1 MINGIEI
8 YKSKTGETQV
18 EVRFEHDTVWLNL
31 NQIAQLFGRDKSVIS
46 RHLSAVFRD
55 NELDRHSV
63 VAKNATTAL
72 DAKTYQVDFYN
83 LDAILSVG
91 YRVNSK
97 QGTQFRIWATQ
108 RLRDYLVEG
117 ISINKDRL
125 QELEKI
131 VEVISKTTIDQTH
144 DLAEAKGLLHILNHY
159 TKSFILL
166 NQFDSASLPLQNL
179 NGVVTYQIEYDEAVQ
194 AIEILKSELIQKN
207 EATPLFGNQKDK
219 SFEGI
224 LRSILQTFDGN
235 YLYPTI
241 EEQSAH
247 LLYFVIKNHPFSD
260 GNKRIGAFL
269 FVWFLEK
276 NSHLLKHNGERKI
289 NDNALT
295 ALALLVA
302 QSNPEDKE
310 LMIRLICNLILNT

>member
-1 MINGIEI
+1 MNGIEI
-8 YKSKTGETQV
+8 YKSITGETQV

-72 DAKTYQVDFYN
+72 DGKTYQVDFYN

-131 VEVISKTTIDQTH
+131 VEVISRTTIDQTH

>member
-55 NELDRHSV
+55 NELDRQSV

-72 DAKTYQVDFYN
+72 DGKTYQVDFYN

>member
-1 MINGIEI
+1 M
-8 YKSKTGETQV
+8 
-18 EVRFEHDTVWLNL
+18 
-31 NQIAQLFGRDKSVIS
+31 IS

-72 DAKTYQVDFYN
+72 DGKTYQVDFYN

>member
-1 MINGIEI
+1 MNGIEI

-72 DAKTYQVDFYN
+72 DGKTYQVDFYN

-117 ISINKDRL
+117 ISINKNRL

>member
-1 MINGIEI
+1 MNGIEI
-8 YKSKTGETQV
+8 YKSITGETQV

-72 DAKTYQVDFYN
+72 DGKTYQVDFYN

-117 ISINKDRL
+117 ISINKKRL

-131 VEVISKTTIDQTH
+131 VEVISRTTIDQTH

-247 LLYFVIKNHPFSD
+247 LLYYVIKNHPFSD

>member
-1 MINGIEI
+1 MLNGIEI

-72 DAKTYQVDFYN
+72 DGKTYQVDFYN

-117 ISINKDRL
+117 ISINKKRL

>member
-1 MINGIEI
+1 MNGIEI
-8 YKSKTGETQV
+8 YKSITGETQV

-72 DAKTYQVDFYN
+72 DGKTYQVDFYN

-179 NGVVTYQIEYDEAVQ
+179 NGDVTYQIEYDEAVQ

-276 NSHLLKHNGERKI
+276 NSHLLKHDGERKI

-295 ALALLVA
+295 AMALLVA

>member
-1 MINGIEI
+1 MNGTEI

-72 DAKTYQVDFYN
+72 DGKTYQVDFYN

-117 ISINKDRL
+117 ISINKKRL

>member
-1 MINGIEI
+1 MNGIEI

>member
-1 MINGIEI
+1 MNGIEI

-72 DAKTYQVDFYN
+72 DGKTYQVDFYN

-117 ISINKDRL
+117 ISINKKRL

-219 SFEGI
+219 SFKGI

-276 NSHLLKHNGERKI
+276 NSHLLKHDGERKI

>member
-1 MINGIEI
+1 MNGIEI
-8 YKSKTGETQV
+8 YKSITGETQI

-31 NQIAQLFGRDKSVIS
+31 NQIALLFGRDKSVIS
-46 RHLSAVFRD
+46 RHLSAVFKD
-55 NELDRHSV
+55 NELDRQSV

-72 DAKTYQVDFYN
+72 DGKTYQVDFYN

-117 ISINKDRL
+117 ISINKKRL
-125 QELEKI
+125 LELEKI
-131 VEVISKTTIDQTH
+131 VEVISRTNIDQTY

-166 NQFDSASLPLQNL
+166 NQFDSASIPLQNL
-179 NGVVTYQIEYDEAVQ
+179 NSVISYQIEYDEAVQ

-207 EATPLFGNQKDK
+207 EATSLFGNQKDK
-219 SFEGI
+219 TFEGI
-224 LRSILQTFDGN
+224 LRSVLQTFDGN

-241 EEQSAH
+241 EEQAAH

>member
-1 MINGIEI
+1 MNGIEI

-72 DAKTYQVDFYN
+72 DGKTYQVDFYN

-276 NSHLLKHNGERKI
+276 NSHLLKHNG
-289 NDNALT
+289 
-295 ALALLVA
+295 
-302 QSNPEDKE
+302 
-310 LMIRLICNLILNT
+310 

>member
-1 MINGIEI
+1 MNGIEI

-72 DAKTYQVDFYN
+72 DGKTYQVDFYN

-117 ISINKDRL
+117 ININKKRL

>member
-1 MINGIEI
+1 M
-8 YKSKTGETQV
+8 
-18 EVRFEHDTVWLNL
+18 
-31 NQIAQLFGRDKSVIS
+31 IS

-72 DAKTYQVDFYN
+72 DGKTYQVDFYN

-117 ISINKDRL
+117 ISINKKRL

-224 LRSILQTFDGN
+224 LRRILQTFDGN

>member
-1 MINGIEI
+1 MNGIEI

-46 RHLSAVFRD
+46 RHLSAVFRN

-72 DAKTYQVDFYN
+72 DGKTYQVDFYN

>member
-1 MINGIEI
+1 MDG
-8 YKSKTGETQV
+8 Q
-18 EVRFEHDTVWLNL
+18 
-31 NQIAQLFGRDKSVIS
+31 
-46 RHLSAVFRD
+46 
-55 NELDRHSV
+55 SV

-72 DAKTYQVDFYN
+72 DGKTYQVDFYN

-117 ISINKDRL
+117 ISINKKRL

>member
-72 DAKTYQVDFYN
+72 DGKTYQVDFYN

-179 NGVVTYQIEYDEAVQ
+179 NGVVTYQIEYNEAVQ

>member
-72 DAKTYQVDFYN
+72 DGKTYQVDFYN

-117 ISINKDRL
+117 ISINKKRL

-131 VEVISKTTIDQTH
+131 VEVISRTTIDQTH

>member
-1 MINGIEI
+1 
-8 YKSKTGETQV
+8 
-18 EVRFEHDTVWLNL
+18 
-31 NQIAQLFGRDKSVIS
+31 VIS

-72 DAKTYQVDFYN
+72 DGKTYQVDFYN

-117 ISINKDRL
+117 ISINKKRL

>member
-1 MINGIEI
+1 MNGIEI

-72 DAKTYQVDFYN
+72 DGKTYQVDLYN

-117 ISINKDRL
+117 ISINKKRL

>member
-1 MINGIEI
+1 MNGIEI
-8 YKSKTGETQV
+8 YKSITGETQI

-31 NQIAQLFGRDKSVIS
+31 NQIALLFGRDKSVIS
-46 RHLSAVFRD
+46 RHLTAVFKD
-55 NELDRHSV
+55 NELDRQSV

-72 DAKTYQVDFYN
+72 DGKTYQVDFYN

-117 ISINKDRL
+117 ISVNKKRL
-125 QELEKI
+125 RELEKI
-131 VEVISKTTIDQTH
+131 VEVISKTKIDPIE

-166 NQFDSASLPLQNL
+166 NQFDSASLTLQNL
-179 NGVVTYQIEYDEAVQ
+179 KGVVIYQIEYEEAVE
-194 AIEILKSELIQKN
+194 AIQVLRSELLRKN
-207 EATPLFGNQKDK
+207 EATVLFGNQKDK
-219 SFEGI
+219 TFEGI
-224 LRSILQTFDGN
+224 LRSILQSFDGN

-241 EEQSAH
+241 EEQAAH

-276 NSHLLKHNGERKI
+276 NRHLLKNNGERKI

-302 QSNPEDKE
+302 QSHPDDKE
-310 LMIRLICNLILNT
+310 LMIRLICNLIVNT

>member
-1 MINGIEI
+1 MNGIEI

-97 QGTQFRIWATQ
+97 QGTQIRIWATQ

-117 ISINKDRL
+117 ISINKKRL

-144 DLAEAKGLLHILNHY
+144 DLAEAKGLLHILNDY
-159 TKSFILL
+159 TKSFI
-166 NQFDSASLPLQNL
+166 
-179 NGVVTYQIEYDEAVQ
+179 V
-194 AIEILKSELIQKN
+194 
-207 EATPLFGNQKDK
+207 
-219 SFEGI
+219 
-224 LRSILQTFDGN
+224 
-235 YLYPTI
+235 
-241 EEQSAH
+241 
-247 LLYFVIKNHPFSD
+247 
-260 GNKRIGAFL
+260 
-269 FVWFLEK
+269 
-276 NSHLLKHNGERKI
+276 
-289 NDNALT
+289 
-295 ALALLVA
+295 
-302 QSNPEDKE
+302 
-310 LMIRLICNLILNT
+310 

>member
-1 MINGIEI
+1 MNGIEI
-8 YKSKTGETQV
+8 YKSITGETQV

-46 RHLSAVFRD
+46 RHLSAVFRN

-72 DAKTYQVDFYN
+72 DGKTYQVDFYN

-117 ISINKDRL
+117 ISINKKRL

>member
-1 MINGIEI
+1 MNGIEI
-8 YKSKTGETQV
+8 YKSITGETQI

-31 NQIAQLFGRDKSVIS
+31 NQIALLFGRDKSVIS

-55 NELDRHSV
+55 NELDRQSV

-72 DAKTYQVDFYN
+72 DGKTYQVDFYN

-117 ISINKDRL
+117 ISVNKKRL

-131 VEVISKTTIDQTH
+131 VEVISKTNIDQTH

-179 NGVVTYQIEYDEAVQ
+179 NSVVSYQIEYEEAIQ
-194 AIEILKSELIQKN
+194 AIQVLRAELIQKN
-207 EATPLFGNQKDK
+207 EATSLFGNQKDK
-219 SFEGI
+219 TFEGI

>member
-8 YKSKTGETQV
+8 YKSISGDTQI
-18 EVRFEHDTVWLNL
+18 EVRIENDTVWLNL
-31 NQIAQLFGRDKSVIS
+31 NQMALLFNRNKSVIS
-46 RHLSAVFRD
+46 RHLSAIFKD
-55 NELDRHSV
+55 NELDKVSV

-72 DAKTYQVDFYN
+72 DGKTYQIDYYN
-83 LDAILSVG
+83 LDAIISVG

-97 QGTQFRIWATQ
+97 QGTQFRMWATQ
-108 RLRDYLVEG
+108 RLRSYLVEG
-117 ISINKDRL
+117 ISINKKRL
-125 QELEKI
+125 KELEKI
-131 VEVISKTTIDQTH
+131 VEVISQSEINQTE
-144 DLAEAKGLLHILNHY
+144 DLSEAKGLLHILNNY

-166 NQFDSASLPLQNL
+166 NQFDTASLPLQNL
-179 NGVVTYQIEYDEAVQ
+179 NGVVSCQIEYEEALS
-194 AIEILKSELIQKN
+194 AIQVLRKELIQKN
-207 EATPLFGNQKDK
+207 EATLLFGNQKDK
-219 SFEGI
+219 TFEGI
-224 LRSILQTFDGN
+224 LKSILQTFDGN
-235 YLYPTI
+235 FLYPTI
-241 EEQSAH
+241 EEQAAH
-247 LLYFVIKNHPFSD
+247 LLYFVIKNYPFSD

>member
-1 MINGIEI
+1 MNGIEI

-72 DAKTYQVDFYN
+72 DGKTYQVDFYN

-194 AIEILKSELIQKN
+194 VIEILKSELIQKN

>member
-1 MINGIEI
+1 MNGIEI

-55 NELDRHSV
+55 NELDRQSV

-72 DAKTYQVDFYN
+72 DGKTYQVDFYN

-117 ISINKDRL
+117 ISINKKRL
-125 QELEKI
+125 QDLEKI

-247 LLYFVIKNHPFSD
+247 LLYFVIKNYPISD

>member
-1 MINGIEI
+1 MNGIEI

-72 DAKTYQVDFYN
+72 DGKTYQVDFYN

-117 ISINKDRL
+117 ISINKKRL

-131 VEVISKTTIDQTH
+131 VEVISRTTIDQTH

>member
-1 MINGIEI
+1 MNGIEI

-31 NQIAQLFGRDKSVIS
+31 NQIAQLFGRDTSVIS

-72 DAKTYQVDFYN
+72 DGKTYQVDFYN

>member
-1 MINGIEI
+1 MNGIEI
-8 YKSKTGETQV
+8 YKSITGETQV

-72 DAKTYQVDFYN
+72 DGKTYQVDFYN

-117 ISINKDRL
+117 ISINKKRL

-131 VEVISKTTIDQTH
+131 VEVISRTTIDQTH

>member
-1 MINGIEI
+1 MNGIEI

-72 DAKTYQVDFYN
+72 DGKTYQVDFYN

-131 VEVISKTTIDQTH
+131 VEVISRTTIDQTH

>member
-1 MINGIEI
+1 MIGIEI

-55 NELDRHSV
+55 NELDRQSV

-72 DAKTYQVDFYN
+72 DGKTYQVDFYN

-117 ISINKDRL
+117 ISINKKRL

>member
-1 MINGIEI
+1 MNGIEI

-72 DAKTYQVDFYN
+72 DGKTYQVDFYN

-207 EATPLFGNQKDK
+207 EATPLFGSQKDK

-310 LMIRLICNLILNT
+310 

>member
-1 MINGIEI
+1 MNGIEI
-8 YKSKTGETQV
+8 YKSITGETQV

-72 DAKTYQVDFYN
+72 DGKTYQVDFYN

>member
-1 MINGIEI
+1 MNGIEI

-55 NELDRHSV
+55 NELDRQSV

-72 DAKTYQVDFYN
+72 DGKTYQVDFYN

-117 ISINKDRL
+117 ISINKKRL

-179 NGVVTYQIEYDEAVQ
+179 NGVVAYQSEYDEAVQ

>member
-1 MINGIEI
+1 MNGIEI
-8 YKSKTGETQV
+8 YKSITGETQV

-72 DAKTYQVDFYN
+72 DGKTYQVDFYN

-125 QELEKI
+125 QELEKN
-131 VEVISKTTIDQTH
+131 VEVISRTTIDQTH

>member
-1 MINGIEI
+1 MNGIEI

-55 NELDRHSV
+55 NELDRQSV

-72 DAKTYQVDFYN
+72 DGKTYQVDFYN

-117 ISINKDRL
+117 ISINKKRL

>member
-1 MINGIEI
+1 MNGIEI
-8 YKSKTGETQV
+8 YKSITGETQV

-72 DAKTYQVDFYN
+72 DGKTYQVDFYN

-276 NSHLLKHNGERKI
+276 NSHLLKHDGERKI